1 MRRLEAMV
9 EAAWNLTE
17 PYRPMAHVSDADREL
32 LHADHAH
39 MLEAFTAGD
48 VAALMATASA
58 HHDRLLAAVRA
69 ALTGGDADHRGA
81 DRGKPLSRPV
91 DPVYTGSCSDFQT
104 RSNIC

>member
-32 LHADHAH
+32 LHADHAQCC
-39 MLEAFTAGD
+39 EAFTAGD

-58 HHDRLLAAVRA
+58 HHDRLLAAVAALRA
-69 ALTGGDADHRGA
+69 ATPTIEELT
-81 DRGKPLSRPV
+81 GKPLSRPV